1 MPKAQPESFQQE
13 IRSKLIKIGT
23 TIFILL
29 AGGVAGYSL
38 IEGWSLFDG
47 LYMTVITLATVGY
60 AETHELSTAGRAFT
74 IALIFSGI
82 GVLAWTLSSLT
93 ALIIEGELTGALRRR
108 RMNKAIDSL
117 QDHYILCGV
126 SHAGRAIIEELTK
139 TQRPFVVID
148 RDPAVCREL
157 SAGGVLSISGDA
169 TYDAV
174 LQQAGIERA
183 RGLFATLGS
192 DRDNAFVALTARGLN
207 PRIRIVSEEVESEV
221 RPKLI
226 RSGASAV
233 VNPNLIGG
241 LRMASEMVRPAVV
254 GFLDHMLHG
263 DGDAIRFEEV
273 EITPHSKCIGQP
285 LGAIKGA
292 EGRSAL
298 VVSLRLANGSY
309 ELNPPVDR
317 PIRAGETLV
326 VIGTVSQLAA
336 LRHRVGE
343 G

>member
-1 MPKAQPESFQQE
+1 MPPSRPETLHAD
-13 IRSKLIKIGT
+13 IRSKVIKIGVVVVL
-23 TIFILL
+23 LL

-38 IEGWSLFDG
+38 IEGWPVFDG

-60 AETHELSTAGRAFT
+60 AETHALSNPGRVFT
-74 IALIFSGI
+74 IFLIFSGI
-82 GVLAWTLSSLT
+82 GVLTWAFSTLT
-93 ALIIEGELTGALRRR
+93 ALVIEGELTGALRRR

-117 QDHYILCGV
+117 QDHYILCGA

-139 TQRPFVVID
+139 TQRPVVVID
-148 RDPAVCREL
+148 RDPAVCQEL

-169 TYDAV
+169 THDAV
-174 LQQAGIERA
+174 LQQAGIGRA

-241 LRMASEMVRPAVV
+241 LRMASEMIRPAVV
-254 GFLDHMLHG
+254 GFLDYMLRG
-263 DGDAIRFEEV
+263 EGEAIRFEEIGV
-273 EITPHSKCIGQP
+273 GPQSKCAGQP
-285 LGAIKGA
+285 VGAVKGA
-292 EGRSAL
+292 QGNSAL
-298 VVSLRLANGSY
+298 VVSIRLADGEY
-309 ELNPPVDR
+309 ELNPALERPVR
-317 PIRAGETLV
+317 PGDTLV
-326 VIGTVSQLAA
+326 VIGTVSQIAD
-336 LRHRVGE
+336 LREKVS
-343 G
+343 